1 MVVSFGLLGIPAA
14 QSVTIVFDFPAIRP
28 PPRGDLGRTPI
39 FILVCCNIGI
49 SGSGFSSP
57 SALAGAPDVNLFNN
71 NTGNITGLG
80 LTNDLSGQNMIVGF
94 SLVRIALGLGN
105 FEGLNVMFQMASAP
119 GNAWE
124 VWGSNSATALGT
136 SLMIGDDNLLHP
148 VPMFTFYSFSA
159 VGFSHVLLRSMEFSS
174 EASAVAVPG
183 PIVGAGLP
191 GLILAGG
198 GLLGWWRRRRAATA

>member
-1 MVVSFGLLGIPAA
+1 
-14 QSVTIVFDFPAIRP
+14 
-28 PPRGDLGRTPI
+28 
-39 FILVCCNIGI
+39 
-49 SGSGFSSP
+49 
-57 SALAGAPDVNLFNN
+57 
-71 NTGNITGLG
+71 
-80 LTNDLSGQNMIVGF
+80 MIVGF
-94 SLVRIALGLGN
+94 SLVRIALDIGN
-105 FEGLNVMFQMASAP
+105 FEGLHVMFQMASAP